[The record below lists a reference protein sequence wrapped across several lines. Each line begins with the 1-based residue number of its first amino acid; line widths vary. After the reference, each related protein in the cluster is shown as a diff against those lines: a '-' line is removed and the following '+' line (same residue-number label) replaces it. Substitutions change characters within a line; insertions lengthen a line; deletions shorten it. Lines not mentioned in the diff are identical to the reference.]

1 MATLSSFED
10 YIHAHEHVRVDG
22 DDAVGFVTATC
33 MNPTGTV
40 LHIRFQLGVRDFET
54 AVSAS
59 NLTGVALSSQMRIM
73 TMDNALTLWTFMGRH
88 GRQAT

>member
-1 MATLSSFED
+1 M
-10 YIHAHEHVRVDG
+10 RVDG

-59 NLTGVALSSQMRIM
+59 NLNGVALSSQMRIM